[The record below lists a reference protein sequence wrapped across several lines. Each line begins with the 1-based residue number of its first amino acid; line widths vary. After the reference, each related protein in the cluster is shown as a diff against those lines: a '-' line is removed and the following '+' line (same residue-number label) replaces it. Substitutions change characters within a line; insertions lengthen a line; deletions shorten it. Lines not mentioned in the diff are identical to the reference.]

1 MLMED
6 NSRIG
11 AYGSGTNSSL
21 LGIVGENGI
30 IVDVNTGLGGIEVPD
45 GKKLYITSVHAGANT
60 SGLIGSLRDA
70 GTGVS
75 TAQDT
80 AVPYIWGANIVEAG
94 GADRT
99 VPATMLTGLNSSDYW
114 HMGTEAKMRNV
125 NVLTLDG
132 SQSAFITY
140 DGEVWSG
147 GSNSNGQ
154 RGDNFPLGQI
164 KDATRVTRTGNEDSD
179 IYTMLT
185 RNEDGEEVETLFVTL
200 EEGESIEITGMNY
213 YDDEG
218 FNTYQL
224 SRNPVRKA
232 ITEMT
237 GFRSGDERVVTW
249 QNQGGKLY
257 LVANEDRIYGRT
269 TVTAYD
275 AAGHMTQIAVTVKGK
290 ETVAAPMVSS
300 GQDYSLA
307 LKADGTLWA
316 WGNNYYGQ
324 LATGTDFESSATSGR
339 TGGRGMEQSDRY
351 ENSIY
356 YAYPNQV
363 LKGDGT
369 PLENIVSISA
379 GKQFALAVDA
389 DGQVWLLGDAHSWI
403 TWHGTS
409 PGRYSVWHIG
419 YYNYARQWTVP
430 AGKKAVAASAGDHA
444 GMILMKDGTVYYMYY
459 KLLNENHNFTT
470 DEGYSGWYQVGAPLN
485 GTSEDCGYRCQ
496 RHL

>member
-1 MLMED
+1 M
-6 NSRIG
+6 
-11 AYGSGTNSSL
+11 
-21 LGIVGENGI
+21 
-30 IVDVNTGLGGIEVPD
+30 
-45 GKKLYITSVHAGANT
+45 
-60 SGLIGSLRDA
+60 
-70 GTGVS
+70 
-75 TAQDT
+75 
-80 AVPYIWGANIVEAG
+80 
-94 GADRT
+94 
-99 VPATMLTGLNSSDYW
+99 
-114 HMGTEAKMRNV
+114 
-125 NVLTLDG
+125 
-132 SQSAFITY
+132 
-140 DGEVWSG
+140 
-147 GSNSNGQ
+147 
-154 RGDNFPLGQI
+154 
-164 KDATRVTRTGNEDSD
+164 
-179 IYTMLT
+179 
-185 RNEDGEEVETLFVTL
+185 
-200 EEGESIEITGMNY
+200 
-213 YDDEG
+213 
-218 FNTYQL
+218 
-224 SRNPVRKA
+224 
-232 ITEMT
+232 
-237 GFRSGDERVVTW
+237 
-249 QNQGGKLY
+249 
-257 LVANEDRIYGRT
+257 ANEDRIYGRT

-430 AGKKAVAASAGDHA
+430 AGKKAVAAS
-444 GMILMKDGTVYYMYY
+444 VR
-459 KLLNENHNFTT
+459 
-470 DEGYSGWYQVGAPLN
+470 V
-485 GTSEDCGYRCQ
+485 
-496 RHL
+496 